1 MNQCLQNHCAPIR
14 NPIYCDSVVTAT
26 TLCHMTLFEVI
37 WKCHSLSLF
46 KIPGLKNIYLRL
58 LPYPWLRHTLHQRTL
73 YFSEHFA
80 SQELNTLCS
89 PTHFAKSQFTPQHP
103 LHCYL
108 LLKRTVC
115 FKLACYS
122 LLLNTLYPSAHFA
135 YWNNFLL
142 GTLCFQT
149 LFAS

>member
-1 MNQCLQNHCAPIR
+1 MLTKDL
-14 NPIYCDSVVTAT
+14 NPTKKVVS
-26 TLCHMTLFEVI
+26 I
-37 WKCHSLSLF
+37 WVL
-46 KIPGLKNIYLRL
+46 G
-58 LPYPWLRHTLHQRTL
+58 LRHTLHQRTL

-149 LFAS
+149 LFASQNPFLLSTICFSTHFAPQPTLLVSPLCTLEHFATWNILVQMKW